1 MVRGCGVAAALAA
14 AALTA
19 TAARGAPAALGG
31 QPFALSVETA
41 IHRVFPAL
49 VRIRVVV
56 SVYQEG
62 REVRQEASG
71 SGVIVSADGYVVT
84 NHHVAGRA
92 RRLSCTLSDRREVD
106 ATLVGTDPLADIAVL
121 RLESLLRPVP
131 GSGLWRLGGA
141 AGGQSGAG
149 HGEPA
154 VALPVGDRGHRQQRR
169 HVLPP
174 VLLAPDLP
182 ARRRGRRLA
191 RPVDRPRR
199 PDLSGQLGW
208 PPGEPG
214 RRGGGHQR
222 DLPGAGRRHSGWAG
236 AGGVGGA

>member
-121 RLESLLRPVP
+121 RLDPSFAPYP
-131 GSGLWRLGGA
+131 A
-141 AGGQSGAG
+141 AAFGDSGA
-149 HGEPA
+149 
-154 VALPVGDRGHRQQRR
+154 LRVGD
-169 HVLPP
+169 P
-174 VLLAPDLP
+174 VLAMGSPLSLSQSVTEGIVSNVAMSFPQFFWP
-182 ARRRGRRLA
+182 RTFRLDGEDVGSLVQWIGHDA
-191 RPVDRPRR
+191 